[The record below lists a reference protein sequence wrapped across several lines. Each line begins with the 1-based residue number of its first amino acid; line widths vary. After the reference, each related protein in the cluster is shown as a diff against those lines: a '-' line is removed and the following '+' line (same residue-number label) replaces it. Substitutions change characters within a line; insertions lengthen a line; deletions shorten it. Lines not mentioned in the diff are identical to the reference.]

1 MDFAH
6 LHLHTEY
13 SLLDG
18 FAKIDNLV
26 KYVKSLG
33 QKAIAIT
40 DHGNMHGVIEFY
52 RAAKKE
58 GLKPIIGCE
67 VYVATRTRLDREA
80 KIDAESYHLVLL
92 AADEVGYKNLIS
104 MVSSSYIDGFYYRPR
119 VDWELLLAHSEGL
132 IALSACLGGE
142 VSQKILQKDYRGA
155 REVALRLAKI
165 FPGRF
170 YLELQDHGLPE
181 QKGVNLALVDLA
193 RELSLPLVLTNDVHY
208 VGEDDHPAHDVLLCV
223 QMAKTKNDPS
233 RMRFVPQFHV
243 TTAEELMARISY
255 LSAEIVTEA
264 IKNTVRIAD
273 RCNLD
278 FDFSQVHLPKYEIP
292 PGYTEQAYL
301 ERLCRDKLTWRYPN
315 PSAEVL
321 ERLAFEVEVL
331 GKAGYAGY
339 MLIVQDFTSFAREQG
354 IPVGPGRGSAVGS
367 IVAYILGITDLD
379 PLPYGLLF
387 ERFLHLERIT
397 MPDIDIDF
405 CYERR
410 DEVIKYVTEK
420 YGAEN
425 VCQIVTFGTL
435 GARAAVRDVARA
447 LAMPLPEVDRIAK
460 LVPEELN
467 ITLKDSLEKSPDLS
481 AMYHADARVKELLD
495 LAQALEGVPRHIS
508 IHAAGVVIAPAPL
521 RTLIPLAKSG
531 QAVIT
536 QFDMDTVMELG
547 LLKMDFL
554 GLRTLT
560 VIRDCLANIKENSG
574 QTLDFSRIGY
584 EDADT
589 YAMIAKGD
597 TLGVFQLEGG
607 GMRSFFT
614 KLRPTCFEDVV
625 AGISLFRPGPMEQIP
640 RYLEGRERPE
650 GIRYADARL
659 EPILKVTY
667 GCLVYQEQ
675 VQQIFR
681 ELAGYSLG
689 RADVVRRAMAKKKPE
704 VMALERDYFL
714 NGIVDNSTGKVV
726 VPGALA
732 LGVRLEVAQNIFDLM
747 AEFAKYAFN
756 KSHGAG
762 YAVLAYQTAY
772 LKCHYPKEFLAALLS
787 SVTSNTDKL
796 QLYLEECRRLSISV
810 LPPDINDS
818 EANFVVRGSDIR
830 FGLAAVKN
838 VGTKVIL
845 PIIKHRQS
853 GRYTSLYD
861 FLVRVNDGVTTRRTV
876 EYLIRAGAM
885 ASLGLNRRQL
895 LSIMEECFEKAAEEK
910 RQRET
915 GQISLFDVF
924 GEDRGVKAEVTSP
937 DITDFSPREILEM
950 EKELLGFYV
959 SGHPLDQYASAL
971 RKHGK
976 HSIGLIGELDE
987 KSEVTIAGMILDTRT
1002 IITKAGRRM
1011 AVAQVEDFGGNIE
1024 TVFFPQ
1030 VFEKYGT
1037 LLLPGRVAMLR
1048 GTVNKRDE
1056 RASLAVNEMKLLDAE
1071 DQDAEARLGPAQLWL
1086 NLESKERAI
1095 LEKVRDILQRNPGKV
1110 PVLLKIGETAVQVD
1124 RSLYVEV
1131 RQGLTEELVITL
1143 GSSNVDV
1150 NWRCL

>member
-1 MDFAH
+1 VDFAH

-18 FAKIDNLV
+18 FAKIDDLV
-26 KYVKSLG
+26 KYVKSIG
-33 QKAIAIT
+33 QKAVAIT

-67 VYVATRTRLDREA
+67 VYVATRTRLDRDA
-80 KIDAESYHLVLL
+80 KIDADSYHLVLL
-92 AADEVGYKNLIS
+92 ATNEVGYKNLIS

-142 VSQKILQKDYRGA
+142 VSQKLLQKDFRGA
-155 REVALRLAKI
+155 RDVAMRLAKI
-165 FPGRF
+165 FPNRF
-170 YLELQDHGLPE
+170 YLELQEHGLPE
-181 QKGVNLALVDLA
+181 QKGVNLALVELA
-193 RELSLPLVLTNDVHY
+193 KEHSLPLVLTNDVHY
-208 VGEDDHPAHDVLLCV
+208 VEEEDHPAHDVLLCV
-223 QMAKTKNDPS
+223 QMAKTLSDPS
-233 RMRFVPQFHV
+233 RLRFVPKFHV
-243 TTAEELMARISY
+243 TTAEELMARINY
-255 LSAEIVTEA
+255 LPVEIVSEA
-264 IKNTVRIAD
+264 INNTVRIAEKCD
-273 RCNLD
+273 VE

-292 PGYTEQAYL
+292 AGFTEQGYL
-301 ERLCRDKLTWRYPN
+301 EKLCRDKLTWRYPN

-321 ERLAFEVEVL
+321 ERLTFELEVL

-420 YGAEN
+420 YGSEN

-447 LAMPLPEVDRIAK
+447 LAIPLPEVDRIAK

-481 AMYHADARVKELLD
+481 AMYHADARIKELLD

-508 IHAAGVVIAPAPL
+508 VHAAGVVIAPAPL
-521 RTLIPLAKSG
+521 RTLIPMAKSG

-560 VIRDCLANIKENSG
+560 VIRDCLANIKENVG
-574 QTLDFSRIGY
+574 HAPDFARIGY
-584 EDADT
+584 EDAAT
-589 YAMIAKGD
+589 YAMIARGD

-607 GMRSFFT
+607 GMRNFFT

-650 GIRYADARL
+650 GIRYADLRL

-689 RADVVRRAMAKKKPE
+689 RADLVRRAMAKKKPE
-704 VMALERDYFL
+704 VMALERECFL
-714 NGIVDNSTGKVV
+714 NGIADNATGQVL

-732 LGVRLEVAQNIFDLM
+732 LGVRAEVAQDIFDLM

-796 QLYLEECRRLSISV
+796 QLYLEESRRLGISV
-810 LPPDINDS
+810 LPPDINFS
-818 EANFVVRGSDIR
+818 EANFVVQGADIR

-838 VGTKVIL
+838 VGAKVIQ
-845 PIIKHRQS
+845 PIVYQRQN
-853 GRYTSLYD
+853 GKYTSLYD

-895 LSIMEECFEKAAEEK
+895 LSIMEECFEKVAEEK
-910 RQRET
+910 RQREA
-915 GQISLFDVF
+915 GQLSLFDVF
-924 GEDRGVKAEVTSP
+924 GEHGDVRAEVVAP
-937 DITDFSPREILEM
+937 DVPDFAPGEILEM

-959 SGHPLDQYASAL
+959 SGHPLDQYARAL

-976 HSIGLIGELDE
+976 YSIGLINELDE
-987 KSEVTIAGMILDTRT
+987 KSEVTIAGMILDVRT
-1002 IITKAGRRM
+1002 INTKAGKRM
-1011 AVAQVEDFGGNIE
+1011 AVAQVEDFGGSIE
-1024 TVFFPQ
+1024 TVFFPHI
-1030 VFEKYGT
+1030 FEKCGS
-1037 LLLPGRVAMLR
+1037 LLMPGKVAMLR
-1048 GTVNKRDE
+1048 GTVNKRNE
-1056 RASLAVNEMKLLDAE
+1056 QVSLAINEVKLLDAE
-1071 DQDAEARLGPAQLWL
+1071 DQSAEGRIEPTNLCL
-1086 NLESKERAI
+1086 NLESRDRVM
-1095 LEKVRDILQRNPGKV
+1095 LEKVRDILRKYPGNL
-1110 PVLLKIGETAVQVD
+1110 PVLLKIGAYAVQVD
-1124 RSLYVEV
+1124 PGFFVAM
-1131 RQGLTEELVITL
+1131 RQELTEELVGAL
-1143 GSSNVDV
+1143 GSSSVDV
-1150 NWRCL
+1150 NWR

>member
-1 MDFAH
+1 MDFVH

-18 FAKIDNLV
+18 FTKIDSLV
-26 KYVKSLG
+26 KHAKRLG
-33 QKAIAIT
+33 QRSVAIT

-67 VYVATRTRLDREA
+67 VYVATRTRRDREA
-80 KIDAESYHLVLL
+80 KVDADSYHLVLL
-92 AADEVGYKNLIS
+92 ATDEVGYKNLIN
-104 MVSSSYIDGFYYRPR
+104 MVSASYLEGFYYRPR
-119 VDWELLLAHSEGL
+119 VDWELLEAHSAGL

-142 VSQKILQKDYRGA
+142 IPQRIMQNDHRGA
-155 REVALRLAKI
+155 REVALRLATA
-165 FPGRF
+165 FPDRF
-170 YLELQDHGLPE
+170 YLELQEHGLPE
-181 QKGVNLALVDLA
+181 QKQVNLALVTLA
-193 RELSLPLVLTNDVHY
+193 QELSLPLVLTNDAHY
-208 VGEDDHPAHDVLLCV
+208 VTEGDYAAHDVLLCV
-223 QMAKTKNDPS
+223 QMAKTINDPS
-233 RMRFVPQFHV
+233 RLRFVPQFHV
-243 TTAEELMARISY
+243 TTAEELLARIPY
-255 LSAEIVTEA
+255 LPHDLLREA
-264 IKNTVRIAD
+264 VANTVRIAD
-273 RCNLD
+273 RCNVEFS
-278 FDFSQVHLPKYEIP
+278 FDQVHLPQFEIP
-292 PGYTEQAYL
+292 EGYTEQSYL
-301 ERLCRDKLTWRYPN
+301 EKICRDKIHWRYPN
-315 PSAEVL
+315 PSAQVL
-321 ERLAFEVEVL
+321 ERLALELDIL
-331 GKAGYAGY
+331 GQAGYAGY
-339 MLIVQDFTSFAREQG
+339 MLIVQDFTSFARGQG

-379 PLPYGLLF
+379 PLPYDLLF

-410 DEVIKYVTEK
+410 DEVIKYVTDK
-420 YGAEN
+420 YGSDN

-435 GARAAVRDVARA
+435 GARAAVRDVARTMA
-447 LAMPLPEVDRIAK
+447 VPLPEVDRIIK
-460 LVPEELN
+460 FVPEELN
-467 ITLKDSLEKSPDLS
+467 ITIKEALEKSQELS
-481 AMYHADARVKELLD
+481 ALYQADARVKELLD
-495 LAQALEGVPRHIS
+495 FALALEGMPRHIS
-508 IHAAGVVIAPAPL
+508 VHAAGVVIAPYPL

-560 VIRDCLANIKENSG
+560 VIRDCLANIKEKSG
-574 QTLDFSRIGY
+574 HIVDFSRLGY

-589 YAMIAKGD
+589 YAMIAKGE

-607 GMRSFFT
+607 GMRNFFS

-640 RYLEGRERPE
+640 RYLEGRERPGAIE
-650 GIRYADARL
+650 YADPRL

-675 VQQIFR
+675 VQRIFR

-714 NGIVDNSTGKVV
+714 NGIVDEESGRKI

-732 LGVRLEVAQNIFDLM
+732 QGVEREVANGIFDLM

-772 LKCHYPKEFLAALLS
+772 LKCHYPREFLAALLS
-787 SVTSNTDKL
+787 SVTGNTDKL
-796 QLYLEECRRLSISV
+796 QLYLEECRRLSITV
-810 LPPDINDS
+810 LPPDINES
-818 EANFVVRGSDIR
+818 EANFGVSGDAIR

-838 VGTKVIL
+838 VGTKVIE
-845 PIIKHRQS
+845 PIGRHRKA
-853 GRYTSLYD
+853 GRYSDLYD
-861 FLVRVNDGVTTRRTV
+861 FLLRVNEGVTTRRTV

-895 LSIMEECFEKAAEEK
+895 LEIMEECFEKVAKEK

-915 GQISLFDVF
+915 GQISLFEVF
-924 GEDRGVKAEVTSP
+924 GEAETGKAQISVP
-937 DITDFSPREILEM
+937 QIADFSMGEILEM
-950 EKELLGFYV
+950 EKELLGFFV
-959 SGHPLDQYASAL
+959 SGHPLDAYASVL
-971 RKHGK
+971 KKHGK
-976 HSIGLIGELDE
+976 QSIGMLSELEE
-987 KSEVTIAGMILDTRT
+987 KSEVTVAGMINDTRV
-1002 IITKAGRRM
+1002 IITKAGKRM
-1011 AVAQVEDFGGNIE
+1011 AFAQVEDFGGTIE
-1024 TVFFPQ
+1024 AVFFPQ
-1030 VFEKYGT
+1030 IFEKQGEQIAA
-1037 LLLPGRVAMLR
+1037 GRVVMLR
-1048 GTVNKRDE
+1048 GTISKRDE
-1056 RASLAVNEMKLLDAE
+1056 RLSLAVNEMKLLALENDG
-1071 DQDAEARLGPAQLWL
+1071 LGERQEPQKVCLRVGL
-1086 NLESKERAI
+1086 KERSLLEELRGI
-1095 LEKVRDILQRNPGKV
+1095 LRKSPGSV
-1110 PVLLKIGETAVQVD
+1110 PVQLQIGEATVQVD
-1124 RSLYVEV
+1124 SSLYVAV
-1131 RQGLTEELVITL
+1131 STSLTEELVRAL

-1150 NWRCL
+1150 KWRCL